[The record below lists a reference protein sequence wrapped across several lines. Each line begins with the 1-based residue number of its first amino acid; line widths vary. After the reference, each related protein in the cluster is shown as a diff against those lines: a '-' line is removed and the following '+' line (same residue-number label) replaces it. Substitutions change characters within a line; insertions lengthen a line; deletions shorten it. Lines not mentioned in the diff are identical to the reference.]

1 MSDSGTGMKTR
12 VSFDLDEVLFVS
24 PETHRTEPALPFP
37 LNRIFRER
45 LRLGTPELIR
55 TLRESGCDVWIYT
68 SSARTERYIRTLF
81 RLYGVKL
88 DGIVNA
94 QRHKREVQRD
104 RKEVLPQKLPNRYRI
119 SLHVDDEAVIAAWGR
134 EYGFNTYLL
143 NAQDDDWKEK
153 ILRTVET
160 IRKKGRPDRPA
171 FEAGTGASDEKKGKE
186 ENPA

>member
-1 MSDSGTGMKTR
+1 MNESNAAPKMR

-24 PETHRTEPALPFP
+24 PETHRTEPPLPFP

-81 RLYGVKL
+81 RLYGVRL

-94 QRHKREVQRD
+94 QRHNREVQRNCS
-104 RKEVLPQKLPNRYRI
+104 EILPQKLPNRYRI
-119 SLHVDDEAVIAAWGR
+119 SLHVDDEAVICAWGR

-143 NAQDDDWKEK
+143 DAQDDEWKEK
-153 ILRTVET
+153 ILRCVESIRRTGHPARTVSAPGT
-160 IRKKGRPDRPA
+160 DGGD
-171 FEAGTGASDEKKGKE
+171 AGVR
-186 ENPA
+186 